1 MLTGKE
7 TKQELQ
13 ERLDTWSIEY
23 SKLDTKDVLIQKLN
37 EYFKN
42 STEQETF
49 EKVEVDELNHDDGDL
64 ITGDQYCS
72 IEGHNTRTRH
82 FIQKKYGNDTF
93 GKIDWYNLFSKEGL
107 L

>member
-1 MLTGKE
+1 MLTNLDSTGKE

-42 STEQETF
+42 STEQETSRPF
-49 EKVEVDELNHDDGDL
+49 PIPFVSH
-64 ITGDQYCS
+64 IR
-72 IEGHNTRTRH
+72 I
-82 FIQKKYGNDTF
+82 
-93 GKIDWYNLFSKEGL
+93 
-107 L
+107 